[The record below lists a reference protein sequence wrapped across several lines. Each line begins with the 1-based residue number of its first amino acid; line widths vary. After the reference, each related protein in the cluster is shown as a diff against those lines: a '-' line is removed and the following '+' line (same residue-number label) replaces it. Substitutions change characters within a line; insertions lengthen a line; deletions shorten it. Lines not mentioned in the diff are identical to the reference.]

1 MRSRDAYKKSERT
14 HLGIRTR
21 TAARGL
27 TVRRR
32 IRPISTLSS
41 HVLQVVRVRDGHRRR
56 RLFEGVLQEAEGR
69 QWPSVFNIF
78 SSRTTQLK

>member
-21 TAARGL
+21 TAARG
-27 TVRRR
+27 R
-32 IRPISTLSS
+32 IRPIPTLPS
-41 HVLQVVRVRDGHRRR
+41 HFLQVVRVRDGHRRR
-56 RLFEGVLQEAEGR
+56 RFFRVVLGVKNRRATMAV
-69 QWPSVFNIF
+69 SVQYSAL